1 MKNGMNQDGVQ
12 KINRIL
18 IVRLLRE
25 AGSCS
30 RADLARM
37 SGLRPATI
45 TNIVNELKHIRLI
58 REEGAI
64 NAGRGRNGVAIS

>member
-37 SGLRPATI
+37 SGLRPADRKS
-45 TNIVNELKHIRLI
+45 V
-58 REEGAI
+58 
-64 NAGRGRNGVAIS
+64 V